1 MLIFRLERITH
12 GEVDADA
19 IAEFLD
25 VVVRLFGGVWAVDS
39 DTEVEAE
46 NEIFHVVTE
55 AEACAKRNGVEEPT
69 VAEQTARMVVC
80 VFCEPYVS
88 CIDKQCSIEVGNDV
102 EAILHVGFE
111 LEVTCAVEVV
121 GVVAELSAVVGTWS
135 DGSHAEGADGGRS
148 A

>member
-1 MLIFRLERITH
+1 M
-12 GEVDADA
+12 DADA

-25 VVVRLFGGVWAVDS
+25 IVVRGLFGGVWAVDT

-46 NEIFHVVTE
+46 NEIFQVVTE
-55 AEACAKRNGVEEPT
+55 AEARTESDGVEEPL
-69 VAEQTARMVVC
+69 VAEQTAWVVVC
-80 VFCEPYVS
+80 IFREPHVS

-121 GVVAELSAVVGTWS
+121 SARPWS
-135 DGSHAEGADGGRS
+135 G
-148 A
+148 

>member
-1 MLIFRLERITH
+1 M
-12 GEVDADA
+12 DADA

-55 AEACAKRNGVEEPT
+55 AEACAERDGVEESL
-69 VAEQTARMVVC
+69 VAEQTAWVIVC
-80 VFCEPYVS
+80 VFREPYVS

-135 DGSHAEGADGGRS
+135 DGPHAEGADGVWS